1 MTAPGGGGFSFGT
14 PQTQAS
20 PFGTAFGGQPVQT
33 SATGMQSA
41 FGAAAPTGGVQPF
54 SFGATPT
61 ATVAPTVIA
70 QPFSFGTP
78 ATQTGIAQPFSFGT
92 QAAQASTTPTGVVQP
107 FSFGGAATTAPAA
120 SVGVS
125 QPFGFG
131 LTATR
136 PQTGG
141 FSFGATQPTTTQ
153 AVAATQQSTFGGLGS
168 AAAPTASV
176 APFFG
181 GFGATATPAASTV
194 PAFGSFGS
202 VPVATSSAAPTGFG
216 GFGTSTAV
224 APTSFGGFGAPAPT
238 PASTAP
244 TGFGGFGTL
253 PAAATSAAPVG
264 FGGFGTA
271 TSVATTTTTSA
282 SPFGGLGLS
291 SGVTITPVSSSA
303 PSTGFGTATPSV
315 FPAAPTGSFGVLA
328 TTAATPF
335 AGGFGV
341 PTATTAASVVGFGM
355 PAATTAAAVCSAV
368 TLVTG
373 TAMPFGSTP
382 SVSTG
387 FGGFGMVPQVTTT
400 ATTPAAVTQ
409 SAPSLPIAFGSAT
422 TTAAV
427 TTGTATTTVAAV
439 ATTTAASLFGSLGAT
454 SAPTTTATT
463 VPSFAGFGA
472 TTTTP
477 LATVASTAST
487 TTTATTATATTTS
500 ATSLFGGIPFKA
512 GAPGLPGFGQTTTTT
527 STGLSL
533 GSLSATS
540 ATGFGQTTTPSV
552 AAPVTSTTTGLG
564 GVDILPASS
573 LPGSAATGKSDKAV
587 KEACLPNEISQ
598 TVDAFKKY
606 VTEQKEIREE
616 ISRVSSRTI
625 AKVQEE
631 TGALRQLLSAVE
643 SGVQRNGVSVERL
656 KRETSEDLKHAEI
669 AHHTKE
675 TPVALQYENTAPTL
689 YFQKLVTSFGQQ
701 MKLYKQ
707 QIEEL
712 EQHFASLSSTSVLAP
727 EDLITMVNKLHQ
739 TFTFL
744 AAQLYSLHEAVQKR
758 KEELLSLSSSGPGGF
773 SLELREKQNSPS
785 GSNVSMAWGPTP
797 FSSQR
802 SDAALAMASALA
814 RAGQPTAIGG
824 GILGSLGGQPGLT
837 STGGTF
843 AGWNGGQ
850 VPRSYNLQDLC
861 QRCGC
866 KGHDVLGCPTG
877 RHQGKSCRFHRN
889 QPGHA

>member
-78 ATQTGIAQPFSFGT
+78 ATQTETLYLLFSTFLGT
-92 QAAQASTTPTGVVQP
+92 CTSSALSAV
-107 FSFGGAATTAPAA
+107 SFFFISA
-120 SVGVS
+120 GVS

-131 LTATR
+131 MAATR
-136 PQTGG
+136 PQTGAAPFYSFHISLSGG
-141 FSFGATQPTTTQ
+141 FSFGSTQPTTTQ

-176 APFFG
+176 APFFS

-202 VPVATSSAAPTGFG
+202 VPAATSSAAPTGFG

-224 APTSFGGFGAPAPT
+224 APTSFGGFGVPAPT

-264 FGGFGTA
+264 FGGFGAA

-282 SPFGGLGLS
+282 APFGGFGLS
-291 SGVTITPVSSSA
+291 SGVTITPVASSA
-303 PSTGFGTATPSV
+303 PSTGFGTAAPASV
-315 FPAAPTGSFGVLA
+315 FGAAPTSSFSALTTPA
-328 TTAATPF
+328 TTAVTPF

-341 PTATTAASVVGFGM
+341 PTATTATSVVGFGM
-355 PAATTAAAVCSAV
+355 PAATAAAAVSSAV
-368 TLVTG
+368 TLGTG

-382 SVSTG
+382 AVSTG
-387 FGGFGMVPQVTTT
+387 FGGFGVAPQAT
-400 ATTPAAVTQ
+400 ATAATTAAVTQ
-409 SAPSLPIAFGSAT
+409 SSAT

-439 ATTTAASLFGSLGAT
+439 ATTTAASVFGSLGAAST
-454 SAPTTTATT
+454 PTTAATT
-463 VPSFAGFGA
+463 VPSFAGLGA

-477 LATVASTAST
+477 LATVASTASA

-500 ATSLFGGIPFKA
+500 ATSLFGGIPFKT

-540 ATGFGQTTTPSV
+540 ATGFGQTTTASV
-552 AAPVTSTTTGLG
+552 AAPVSSTTTGLG

-573 LPGSAATGKSDKAV
+573 LPGRSRFSLDFDKAV

-712 EQHFASLSSTSVLAP
+712 EQHFASLSSTSVLTP

-744 AAQLYSLHEAVQKR
+744 AAQLYSLHEAVQ
-758 KEELLSLSSSGPGGF
+758 
-773 SLELREKQNSPS
+773 
-785 GSNVSMAWGPTP
+785 VSFG
-797 FSSQR
+797 
-802 SDAALAMASALA
+802 
-814 RAGQPTAIGG
+814 
-824 GILGSLGGQPGLT
+824 GLT
-837 STGGTF
+837 
-843 AGWNGGQ
+843 
-850 VPRSYNLQDLC
+850 
-861 QRCGC
+861 
-866 KGHDVLGCPTG
+866 
-877 RHQGKSCRFHRN
+877 
-889 QPGHA
+889 

>member
-131 LTATR
+131 MTATR

-176 APFFG
+176 APFFS

-202 VPVATSSAAPTGFG
+202 VPAATSSAAPTGFG
-216 GFGTSTAV
+216 GFGTSTAA
-224 APTSFGGFGAPAPT
+224 APTSFGGFGVPAPT

-264 FGGFGTA
+264 FGGFGMA

-282 SPFGGLGLS
+282 APFGGLGLP

-303 PSTGFGTATPSV
+303 PSTGFGTATPTSV
-315 FPAAPTGSFGVLA
+315 FPTGSFGAPA

-341 PTATTAASVVGFGM
+341 PTATTATSVVGFGM
-355 PAATTAAAVCSAV
+355 PAATTVAAVCSAV

-387 FGGFGMVPQVTTT
+387 FGGFGMAPQVTTT

-427 TTGTATTTVAAV
+427 TTGMATTTVAAG

-773 SLELREKQNSPS
+773 SLELREKQSSPS

-837 STGGTF
+837 STGVTREAYGRAQGF
-843 AGWNGGQ
+843 WPHSWHSAQ
-850 VPRSYNLQDLC
+850 ALC
-861 QRCGC
+861 Q
-866 KGHDVLGCPTG
+866 P
-877 RHQGKSCRFHRN
+877 CRPRRTC
-889 QPGHA
+889 